1 MTKLERYNTI
11 RFALL
16 ALENEMR
23 REMKS
28 TRKSIEKIRES
39 DYNQTTKD
47 KEIGELITDMDY
59 YEITGRNANALLR
72 KEFGIITSKTLEQI
86 DN

>member
-1 MTKLERYNTI
+1 MTKLERHSTI

-16 ALENEMR
+16 ALENKMR
-23 REMKS
+23 KEIKS

-47 KEIGELITDMDY
+47 KEIGELMSDMDY
-59 YEITGRNANALLR
+59 YEVTKQNANSLLR
-72 KEFGIITSKTLEQI
+72 KEFGILRS
-86 DN
+86 